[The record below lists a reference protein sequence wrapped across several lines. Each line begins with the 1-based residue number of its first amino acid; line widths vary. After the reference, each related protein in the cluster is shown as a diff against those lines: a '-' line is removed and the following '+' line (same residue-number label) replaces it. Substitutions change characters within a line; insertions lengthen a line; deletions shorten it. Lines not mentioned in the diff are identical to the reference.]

1 MREWTREEKYRY
13 LKNPQEVK
21 ELFQFYRLRI
31 MKNSEKIVKFSW
43 KFQRRSAI
51 ISPR

>member
-21 ELFQFYRLRI
+21 ELYDSFI
-31 MKNSEKIVKFSW
+31 DDDKSEDNPPWGI
-43 KFQRRSAI
+43 
-51 ISPR
+51 